1 MRLSDQEKNAVINAV
16 HQKDPN
22 AAVYLFGSR
31 VDDHSRGGD
40 IDLLILSENLT
51 FSDKIDIK
59 LDLYKRIGEQKI
71 DIIIDKDL
79 TKPFTRIAARQGQR
93 L

>member
-1 MRLSDQEKNAVINAV
+1 MRLSEQEKNAILEAV
-16 HQKDPN
+16 RHKDPN
-22 AAVYLFGSR
+22 AIVYIFGSR
-31 VDDHSRGGD
+31 ADVNARGGD
-40 IDLLILSENLT
+40 IDILILSHKLT

-59 LDLYKRIGEQKI
+59 LAIYDRIGEQKI

-79 TKPFTRIAARQGQR
+79 TKPFTRIAARQGLR

>member
-1 MRLSDQEKNAVINAV
+1 MKGGRHEAVRAG
-16 HQKDPN
+16 KK
-22 AAVYLFGSR
+22 
-31 VDDHSRGGD
+31 
-40 IDLLILSENLT
+40 LT

-59 LDLYKRIGEQKI
+59 LAIYDRIDEQKI

-79 TKPFTRIAARQGQR
+79 TKPFTRIAARQGLR

>member
-1 MRLSDQEKNAVINAV
+1 MRLSDQEKNAVIDAV

-22 AAVYLFGSR
+22 ATVYLFGSR

-40 IDLLILSENLT
+40 IDLLILSEKLT

-59 LDLYKRIGEQKI
+59 LALYKRIGEQKI

-79 TKPFTRIAARQGQR
+79 TRPFTRIAARQGQR